1 MDVTRIF
8 WPIVEQIVKI
18 PYDELMRSRFFDI
31 ICKCV
36 ETGQAFRL
44 KMFGYELVHD
54 DVNGLFYGTRD
65 FLMKTNHIQ
74 ELSLLNAAILKIED
88 IITKKETRASV
99 SEQAIDQ
106 LFAQLV
112 I

>member
-1 MDVTRIF
+1 
-8 WPIVEQIVKI
+8 
-18 PYDELMRSRFFDI
+18 
-31 ICKCV
+31 
-36 ETGQAFRL
+36 
-44 KMFGYELVHD
+44 
-54 DVNGLFYGTRD
+54 
-65 FLMKTNHIQ
+65 
-74 ELSLLNAAILKIED
+74 LLNAAILKIED